1 MSIDTSRP
9 PAENAD
15 LPQPQSGR
23 PVSRRS
29 VLRAVGVGGATIL
42 VAGTGVLSYRV
53 FDNGVLDS
61 GSGGPYD
68 PWSTWRS
75 DPSPVGAVAAAILAA
90 NPHNTQPWLF
100 HITAEKVEVFADST
114 RSMPAVD
121 PFDREHQVGLGC
133 ALENLTLGLTA
144 RGFTPSV
151 TLLPEPADRSHV
163 ATVSFVG
170 AAATAS
176 PLYNAIGDRHSNR
189 GPYLNTGIA
198 QQILD
203 DLPGPVADVPGIAVR
218 WFTSP
223 ADKAALTSVMLAAT
237 EAFIGDQGQSEEA
250 FSWFRNNRDD
260 IDKHR
265 DGPTLDA
272 QGLSPLTLAL
282 AKILPGSSR
291 VAGDR
296 FWLDQTRTV
305 HMGSAAVYG
314 IITVTDTDDVKARLN
329 AGRLLQR
336 VHLAATVSGL
346 GMQHMNQITERID
359 RERDQ
364 GLPATFAPLLQ
375 NVLAQPGRLPLVTF
389 RLGHPVRAALRSPR
403 RAVSAVIR

>member
-1 MSIDTSRP
+1 MTIDTSRP
-9 PAENAD
+9 PAESAD
-15 LPQPQSGR
+15 LPQLPSQRSF
-23 PVSRRS
+23 SRRS
-29 VLRAVGVGGATIL
+29 VLRAVGIGGTTVL

-53 FDNGVLDS
+53 FDNGILDS

-68 PWSTWRS
+68 PWTQWRS

-100 HITAEKVEVFADST
+100 HVSANHIEVFADAT
-114 RSMPAVD
+114 RVMPAVD
-121 PFDREHQVGLGC
+121 PFDREHHVGLGC

-151 TLLPEPADRSHV
+151 RLLPEPGDQTHV
-163 ATVSFVG
+163 ARVGFV
-170 AAATAS
+170 AALATDS
-176 PLYNAIGDRHSNR
+176 PLYDAIGDRHSDR
-189 GPYLNTGIA
+189 GPYLTGGID

-203 DLPGPVADVPGIAVR
+203 DLVGPTSDLSGVAVR

-223 ADKAALTSVMLAAT
+223 ADKAGLTSVMLAAT
-237 EAFIGDQGQSEEA
+237 EAFIADQGQSEEA

-272 QGLSPLTLAL
+272 QGLAPVTLAL
-282 AKILPGSSR
+282 AKILPASSR

-296 FWLDQTRTV
+296 FWLDQTRIV
-305 HMGSAAVYG
+305 HTATAAVYG
-314 IITVTDTDDVKARLN
+314 IVTVTDTADVATRLT

-336 VHLAATVSGL
+336 IHLAATASGL
-346 GMQHMNQITERID
+346 GMQYMNQITERID
-359 RERDQ
+359 RERAQ
-364 GLPATFAPLLQ
+364 GLPATFAPRLQ
-375 NVLAQPGRLPLVTF
+375 NVLAAPGRLPLVTF
-389 RLGHPVRAALRSPR
+389 RLGHPARAALRSPR
-403 RAVSAVIR
+403 RAVSAVLR

>member
-1 MSIDTSRP
+1 MTIDTSRP
-9 PAENAD
+9 AAANDDLTQSPPAR
-15 LPQPQSGR
+15 SF
-23 PVSRRS
+23 SRRA
-29 VLRAVGVGGATIL
+29 VLRAAGLSGATIL

-53 FDNGVLDS
+53 FDNGVLDA

-68 PWSTWRS
+68 PWSQWRS

-100 HITAEKVEVFADST
+100 HVTADRVEVFADAN
-114 RSMPAVD
+114 RAMPAVD
-121 PFDREHQVGLGC
+121 PFDREHHVGLGC

-144 RGFTPSV
+144 RGFSPSV
-151 TLLPEPADRSHV
+151 TLLPELGDPAHV
-163 ATVSFVG
+163 ASVGFV
-170 AAATAS
+170 AS
-176 PLYNAIGDRHSNR
+176 PAADSALYDAIGDRHSNR
-189 GPYLNTGIA
+189 GPYLAAGID
-198 QQILD
+198 QQTLD
-203 DLPGPVADVPGIAVR
+203 DLVGPTSDLSGVAVR

-223 ADKAALTSVMLAAT
+223 ADRAGLTSVMLAAT
-237 EAFIGDQGQSEEA
+237 EAFIADQGQSEEA

-272 QGLSPLTLAL
+272 QGLAPMTLAL
-282 AKILPGSSR
+282 AKILPASSR

-305 HMGSAAVYG
+305 HTATAAVYG
-314 IITVTDTDDVKARLN
+314 IVTVTDTADVATRLT

-336 VHLAATVSGL
+336 IHLAATAGGL
-346 GMQHMNQITERID
+346 GLQYMNQITERID
-359 RERDQ
+359 RERDL
-364 GLPATFAPLLQ
+364 GAPATFAPSLQ
-375 NVLAQPGRLPLVTF
+375 RVLATPGRLPLVTF
-389 RLGHPVRAALRSPR
+389 RLGHPARVALRSPR